1 MKVILFILILTLF
14 CASSY
19 SQNENK
25 NGFDG
30 CATDL
35 LHQANPILL
44 GRQQQLDNE
53 KHFQSQLK
61 KGGGKHD
68 TPKSLQTIPVVVHII
83 HNSGPENISDAQVTT
98 AIANINA
105 KFAASPFNQIQFCLA
120 QRDPNGNATTG
131 ITRNSSPLTNE
142 TMEVDDITLKNIN
155 RWPPTC
161 YLNIWV
167 IKEISSLSMGTGVIG
182 YAFLPSAHGQ
192 PMDGVVIE
200 AGFFGNSSQTDAV
213 GTHEIGHYLGLYHT
227 FEGGCNN
234 ANCLLNGDQVCDTPP
249 DQTTF
254 AACNPSAN
262 SCSTD
267 ADDLSSNNPFTTDV
281 ADLSDDYMDY
291 SAFSCYNQFTEGQ
304 YDRMY
309 YFLTQVR
316 GSLLNCLSC
325 TPPCPTPITAAITNP
340 ISTTTI
346 LAGSSIN
353 FTATTNS
360 PSPYWYINPNTI
372 LGTGT
377 SINYTFTTAGTYW
390 MKFRVPSTNPS
401 FCLDGL
407 DSVKVM
413 VNEPVVSACFGSIEL
428 VNTDDA
434 VPFPDNQA
442 YISSNGFTWECW
454 FNLVTPLAGGSAP
467 SRPLIDA
474 IDNVVFEDIC
484 LGFGWQGVGTAPANH
499 LIFRVDAPN
508 SLSGPNGNMCDYVPS
523 GGFQTGVWYHA
534 AGVMDYAN
542 HTSHLYINGQLVDT
556 KTVNSEPFNRII
568 PTRLSWDEAFA
579 PGYPGPPSG
588 AIMDEVRI
596 WSRPLSSTEIASN
609 YTHCLS
615 GTENNLELY
624 YHFNQSGGSSIV
636 DATPN
641 ANDGYFSN
649 TIAWS
654 TDQPDSLDQ
663 SCHANCTEICG
674 NGIDDNGDGFA
685 DENCACDPVSA
696 GVDRLA
702 CPNNPI
708 QLTASPGFDI
718 YSWTPT
724 IGLNNPNIA
733 NPTATISS
741 NTEYIV
747 AATKIGSEM
756 VTNWNFSSGNTGFST
771 DMIYSSSYSNCN
783 YYVAPTF
790 FTTTFPTL
798 DDHTPS
804 SDSMFM
810 SMDGCVNGP
819 TMIYEQTVLGL
830 NPNTT
835 YRFSFWA
842 TRAAANQPIFE
853 IHLIGDVT
861 GDSILPIEPG
871 IPVPLG
877 GNFIWDEYG
886 LTLWNSTVNS
896 AVTIRIVNLET
907 NGYGVD
913 FGLDDV
919 SFRQFCTSTDTIKLT
934 LTNGA
939 PALLDLG
946 SDTAICIS
954 GTHVFDAGPGF
965 LEYEWNDGSTDRT
978 FTAYG
983 IGTYWVTVTD
993 SCGNIQ
999 SDTVRINPAQAPQLD
1014 LGAATIITC
1023 GNALIPLNYTS
1034 SEPFTSFLW
1043 SPAANLNCTTCSNPT
1058 VQIGN
1063 QEVIVHVMAST
1074 ANGCIAEDSVLIQV
1088 DPNASPNVDIFTTD
1102 PICLA
1107 NGSILIQNKPGTSGV
1122 LSTDFNH
1129 TGFSTE
1135 TSYLNLTD
1143 GTYSL
1148 SIQNIQN
1155 GCVLD
1160 TIFTFEVDLENLLY
1174 IPNSFTPNEDQFN
1187 NLWKIEGVCIA
1198 EIDCRIYNR
1207 WGEEVGLLKST
1218 SDTWDGKYNGLD
1230 VPDGIYT
1237 YTIIVTYSNEK
1248 IEFKSGFIAVI
1259 H

>member
-1 MKVILFILILTLF
+1 MKTTLLGLFLTLCCLF
-14 CASSY
+14 TH
-19 SQNENK
+19 SQVEHEGMFN
-25 NGFDG
+25 G
-30 CATDL
+30 CAVDL
-35 LHQANPILL
+35 LHKSNPFLQNK
-44 GRQQQLDNE
+44 QQQLDNE
-53 KHFQSQLK
+53 KYQQNLLK
-61 KGGGKHD
+61 KGKGSNS

-83 HNSGPENISDAQVTT
+83 HNSGPENISDAQVQT

-131 ITRNSSPLTNE
+131 ITRDTSPLTDE
-142 TMEVDDITLKNIN
+142 IMEVDDIALKDIN
-155 RWPPTC
+155 RWSPTC

-167 IKEISSLSMGTGVIG
+167 IREISSLSMGTGVIG
-182 YAFLPSAHGQ
+182 YAFLPSAHGLN
-192 PMDGVVIE
+192 MDGVVIE
-200 AGFFGNSSQTDAV
+200 AGFFGNNSQTDAV
-213 GTHEIGHYLGLYHT
+213 GAHEIGHYLGLYHT

-234 ANCLLNGDQVCDTPP
+234 SNCLLNGDQVCDTPP

-254 AACNPSAN
+254 ATCNPAAN

-267 ADDLSSNNPFTTDV
+267 ADDPSSNNPFTTDV
-281 ADLSDDYMDY
+281 VDLSDDYMDY
-291 SAFSCYNQFTEGQ
+291 SNFSCYNQFTKGQ

-325 TPPCPTPITAAITNP
+325 TPPCPTPITATITTP
-340 ISTTTI
+340 ASTTTV
-346 LAGSSIN
+346 LAGSNIN
-353 FTATTNS
+353 FSGTTNS
-360 PSPYWYINPNTI
+360 LSPYWYLNPNTV

-377 SINYTFTTAGTYW
+377 SFSYTFPTAGTYW
-390 MKFRVPSTNPS
+390 MKFRVPSTNPA

-407 DSVKVM
+407 DSVKIM
-413 VNEPVVSACFGSIEL
+413 VNQPVVSACFGSIEL

-454 FNLVTPLAGGSAP
+454 FNLSTPLSSGPAP

-499 LIFRVDAPN
+499 LIFKVDAPN
-508 SLSGPNGNMCDYVPS
+508 NLSGPNGNLCDYIPS

-534 AGVMDYAN
+534 AGVMDYTN
-542 HTSHLYINGQLVDT
+542 HTSHLYVNGQLVDT
-556 KTVNSEPFNRII
+556 KTVNSEPFSRII
-568 PTRLSWDEAFA
+568 PARLSWDEAFA

-596 WSRPLSSTEIASN
+596 WSRPLSGTEIAAN

-615 GTENNLELY
+615 GTEPDLELY
-624 YHFNQSGGSSIV
+624 YPFNQAGGSSIL

-641 ANDGYFSN
+641 ANHGYFSN

-654 TDQPDSLDQ
+654 TDQPDSLEQ
-663 SCHANCTEICG
+663 SCIMSCTEICG

-685 DENCACDPVSA
+685 DENCSCDPVSA
-696 GVDRLA
+696 GNDRLT
-702 CPNNPI
+702 CLNNAA
-708 QLTASPGFDI
+708 QLNASPGFDI

-724 IGLNNPNIA
+724 TGLNNPNIA
-733 NPTATISS
+733 NPTATIST
-741 NTEYIV
+741 NTEYVV
-747 AATKIGSEM
+747 AASKIGPQM
-756 VTNWNFSSGNTGFST
+756 ITNGDFSAGNMGFSS
-771 DMIYSSSYSNCN
+771 DMIYTFNYSPCN

-790 FTTTFPTL
+790 FTMTFASL

-810 SMDGCVNGP
+810 SIDGCMNGP
-819 TMIYEQTVLGL
+819 TMIYEQTVLAL
-830 NPNTT
+830 TPNIP
-835 YRFSFWA
+835 YHFSFWA
-842 TRAAANQPIFE
+842 TRAAGNQPIFE

-861 GDSILPIEPG
+861 GDSILPLETG
-871 IPVPLG
+871 IYVPLG

-886 LTLWNSTVNS
+886 ITNWNSTVNS
-896 AVTIRIVNLET
+896 SVTIRIVNLET

-913 FGLDDV
+913 FGFDDV
-919 SFRQFCTSTDTIKLT
+919 SFRQLCTSTDTVKLT
-934 LTNGA
+934 VVNGT
-939 PALLDLG
+939 PTQLNLG
-946 SDTAICIS
+946 NDTSICVS
-954 GTHVFDAGPGF
+954 GTHVFDAGIGF
-965 LEYEWNDGSTDRT
+965 LDYKWNDGSTDQT

-999 SDTVRINPAQAPQLD
+999 SDTIRITPAPAPQID
-1014 LGAATIITC
+1014 LSSDIITC
-1023 GNALIPLNYTS
+1023 GNASIPLTYTS
-1034 SEPFTSFLW
+1034 TDTFTSFSW
-1043 SPAANLNCTTCSNPT
+1043 SPAANLNCTTCSNPIA
-1058 VQIGN
+1058 QIGN
-1063 QEVIVHVMAST
+1063 QEVTFHVVAST
-1074 ANGCIAEDSVLIQV
+1074 ANGCSVEDSVTIKV
-1088 DPNASPNVDIFTTD
+1088 DPNASPNIDILATD
-1102 PICLA
+1102 PICLT
-1107 NGSILIQNKPGTSGV
+1107 NGSIIVQNKPGTSGV
-1122 LSTDFNH
+1122 LSIDFDH
-1129 TGFSTE
+1129 AGYSTE

-1148 SIQNIQN
+1148 NIQN
-1155 GCVLD
+1155 LQTGCFLD
-1160 TIFTFEVDLENLLY
+1160 TIISFEVDLENLLY
-1174 IPNSFTPNEDQFN
+1174 IPNSFTPNGDLYN
-1187 NLWKIEGVCIA
+1187 NLWKIEGVCIG

-1207 WGEEVGLLKST
+1207 WGQEIGVLKNT
-1218 SDTWDGKYNGLD
+1218 TDTWDGKYNGM
-1230 VPDGIYT
+1230 VIPDGIYN
-1237 YTIIVTYSNEK
+1237 YTIIVTYLNEK